1 MKQKYTITLL
11 DLPVS
16 VVSDEDEETVN
27 ALAKELNEKLQA
39 ALWKSRQVSKTEAA
53 LFCALDAF
61 SEAKTLAEQLKRA
74 EAQLELYTANLARM
88 KEENDKLTARV
99 DALLRRA
106 GDAPLVSAAV
116 GEISQPPF
124 LLNMTDRVVE
134 KNGKRLKLTQL
145 EYQIMKLFMEN
156 PDKALTREE
165 ILDTVWGRGYFGE
178 VKIVDVNIRRLR
190 LKIEDDAQEPRYIA
204 TVWGTGYKWS
214 TD

>member
-74 EAQLELYTANLARM
+74 EAQLELYTANLALM

-99 DALLRRA
+99 DTLEARR
-106 GDAPLVSAAV
+106 
-116 GEISQPPF
+116 
-124 LLNMTDRVVE
+124 R
-134 KNGKRLKLTQL
+134 K
-145 EYQIMKLFMEN
+145 
-156 PDKALTREE
+156 
-165 ILDTVWGRGYFGE
+165 
-178 VKIVDVNIRRLR
+178 
-190 LKIEDDAQEPRYIA
+190 
-204 TVWGTGYKWS
+204 
-214 TD
+214 

>member
-27 ALAKELNEKLQA
+27 ALAKE
-39 ALWKSRQVSKTEAA
+39 

-99 DALLRRA
+99 DTLEARR
-106 GDAPLVSAAV
+106 
-116 GEISQPPF
+116 
-124 LLNMTDRVVE
+124 R
-134 KNGKRLKLTQL
+134 K
-145 EYQIMKLFMEN
+145 
-156 PDKALTREE
+156 
-165 ILDTVWGRGYFGE
+165 
-178 VKIVDVNIRRLR
+178 
-190 LKIEDDAQEPRYIA
+190 
-204 TVWGTGYKWS
+204 
-214 TD
+214 